1 MPSFGRRARKRS
13 SRNAAVSL
21 GAAGAAAD
29 VGMRPDRWSNTS
41 TFVFAVAGA
50 AIGFKTVWQ
59 FPQLAAENGGGAFIL
74 IYLLL
79 SLLLGAPLVIAQIM
93 LGRRTHMSPVATFGE
108 LGARVYG
115 RRYWTIV
122 GGVAVLGGF
131 IVFSYLSV
139 IAGWTIAYFVRAVFG
154 SLSGLTADGMGGVFA
169 SFVRDPEKEVFWHT
183 LFAIGV
189 VAICARGVRRG
200 LDPAVRWLVPILY
213 VALLALTAYAA
224 RAGTLEDVGRHLF
237 SPDFTKLTPYTWMI
251 AAAQVFFSLG
261 LGTGVAMMYGAYLKA
276 DASVARAGMTVVGVD
291 VLTNI
296 VTATLVFAVLFS
308 GGVAPTSGPN
318 LMFQALP
325 LAFDHLPFGR
335 WAVSIY
341 FAALVV
347 IALLMG
353 MALLEPAVVWL
364 EERFGVTRQ
373 RAAITVGLMGWVLGL
388 VTVFSFNYAAFS
400 FKILGI
406 EKSLGVF
413 DVLQSLTA
421 EFMFPLAALFTA
433 VFAGWLLKSDAAR
446 DELSMRSP
454 CSFDAWIWTLRL
466 LAPPLLL
473 VLLVMLYRL

>member
-1 MPSFGRRARKRS
+1 MRAFGRRARKRS
-13 SRNAAVSL
+13 TRK
-21 GAAGAAAD
+21 AD
-29 VGMRPDRWSNTS
+29 VSPSGAETVTAVGIRPDRWSNTP

-50 AIGFKTVWQ
+50 AIGFKTVLQ

-93 LGRRTHMSPVATFGE
+93 LGRRTHTSPIATFAD

-115 RRYWTIV
+115 RRYWAIV
-122 GGVAVLGGF
+122 GGVAVLAGF

-169 SFVRDPEKEVFWHT
+169 GFVRDPEKEVFWHA

-189 VAICARGVRRG
+189 AAIAARGVRRG
-200 LDPAVRWLVPILY
+200 LDPAVRWLVPTLY
-213 VALLALTAYAA
+213 VTLLALTAYAA

-237 SPDFTKLTPYTWMI
+237 NPDFTKLTPYTWLI

-276 DASVARAGMTVVGVD
+276 DASIGRAGITVVGVD

-296 VTATLVFAVLFS
+296 IAATLVFAVLFG

-335 WAVSIY
+335 WAVSVY
-341 FAALVV
+341 FAALIIV
-347 IALLMG
+347 ALLMG
-353 MALLEPAVVWL
+353 MALLEPAIVWL
-364 EERFGVTRQ
+364 EERFGMTRQ
-373 RAAITVGLMGWVLGL
+373 RAAITTGLTGWALGL
-388 VTVFSFNYAAFS
+388 ITVFSFNYAAFS
-400 FKILGI
+400 FKIFGI
-406 EKSLGVF
+406 EKSLGAF
-413 DVLQSLTA
+413 DIVQSLTA
-421 EFMFPLAALFTA
+421 ELMFPLAALFTA

-446 DELSMRSP
+446 DELAMRSP

-473 VLLVMLYRL
+473 LLLVTLYRL